1 MIARIAPARLV
12 VLASGTGTNLQAVID
27 ACEAGQ
33 LNARVVGVGSDV
45 ADAFALQRATK
56 HGIACATVTSQKNE
70 PRRDYDARLAAA
82 VALWQPD
89 LVILAGFMRVLSV
102 MFLAQFHDRV
112 INLHPALPGQ
122 LPGVNSIAR
131 AFSEF
136 NAGTRT
142 STGVMVHFIPD
153 EGVDSG
159 PVIATETVTINRSD
173 TLADL
178 ESRMHA
184 AERRVLIHAINTF
197 ITTRQKETVS

>member
-1 MIARIAPARLV
+1 MKSRLAPARLV
-12 VLASGTGTNLQAVID
+12 VLASGNGTNLQVVID
-27 ACEAGQ
+27 ACEDGQ
-33 LNARVVGVGSDV
+33 LDARVVGVGSDL
-45 ADAFALQRATK
+45 AEAFALQRAAK
-56 HGIACATVTSQKNE
+56 HGIACATITSQQHE
-70 PRRDYDARLAAA
+70 PRRDYDARLLAA

-102 MFLAQFHDRV
+102 MFLAQFCDRV

-122 LPGVNSIAR
+122 LPGINAIAR

-142 STGVMVHFIPD
+142 STGVMVHYVPD

-159 PVIATETVTINRSD
+159 PVIATETVIIDRSD

-184 AERRVLIHAINTF
+184 AERRVLIRAINTF
-197 ITTRQKETVS
+197 ITTQQKEAAS

>member
-1 MIARIAPARLV
+1 MTARIAPARLV
-12 VLASGTGTNLQAVID
+12 VLASGNGTNLQAVID
-27 ACEAGQ
+27 ACESGQ
-33 LNARVVGVGSDV
+33 LDAEVVGVGSDLGE
-45 ADAFALQRATK
+45 AFALQRAAK
-56 HGIACATVTSQKNE
+56 HGIACAAVTSQKNE

-82 VALWQPD
+82 VASWQPD

-122 LPGVNSIAR
+122 LPGINSIAR
-131 AFSEF
+131 AYAEF
-136 NAGTRT
+136 EAGTRAG
-142 STGVMVHFIPD
+142 TGVMVHFVPD

-159 PVIATETVTINRSD
+159 PVIATETVAIDKSD

-184 AERRVLIHAINTF
+184 AERRVLIQAINTL
-197 ITTRQKETVS
+197 ITTQQKETVS